1 MSDTNPIY
9 DLIELR
15 ESAKLSLADAA
26 VLCGLNGT
34 QSRKTLSDWELG
46 KRTPKES
53 RRTKFIGYLWDS
65 LRLRDNPDEFE
76 RVWAILV
83 ERWGWDPISDGEWQS
98 FTNTKRPASH
108 YELRVDE
115 KLNLILDRLP
125 PASSIH
131 STIPLQKPLR
141 TQHFTGRAA
150 GAGQAAG
157 GPAAGQD
164 RHPLRPRRHGQER
177 PGRRGD
183 LDPRPRRRAARRA
196 SPMASSS
203 TPSTT
208 SRRPAW
214 RWRRSP
220 APMAS
225 TRAPAPRDAAL
236 QALAG
241 KTALLVLDGAEAAD
255 DLPAVLAVA
264 GSCGVLI
271 TTRRHER
278 CAG

>member
-141 TQHFTGRAA
+141 TQHFTGRAQELAKLLEDLQPGKIVTLCGPGGMGKSALAAEAIWTLAPGDDPPDRFPDGIIFHTFYHQPQA
-150 GAGQAAG
+150 GLALEAIARAYGV
-157 GPAAGQD
+157 
-164 RHPLRPRRHGQER
+164 
-177 PGRRGD
+177 
-183 LDPRPRRRAARRA
+183 DPRPARA
-196 SPMASSS
+196 
-203 TPSTT
+203 TPPC
-208 SRRPAW
+208 RP
-214 RWRRSP
+214 SP
-220 APMAS
+220 AS
-225 TRAPAPRDAAL
+225 GRC
-236 QALAG
+236 
-241 KTALLVLDGAEAAD
+241 
-255 DLPAVLAVA
+255 
-264 GSCGVLI
+264 SC
-271 TTRRHER
+271 
-278 CAG
+278 